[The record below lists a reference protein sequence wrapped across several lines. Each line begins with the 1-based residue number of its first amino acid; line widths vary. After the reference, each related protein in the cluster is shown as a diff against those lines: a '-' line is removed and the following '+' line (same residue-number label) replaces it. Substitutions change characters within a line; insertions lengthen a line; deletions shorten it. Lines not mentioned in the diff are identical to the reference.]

1 MTGAMYAA
9 ISGLKTHMNKLN
21 VIGNNIA
28 NVNTYGYKTQRA
40 IFSDSIYA
48 TTRSGSDGTAAVGA
62 INPSQIG
69 YGVEM
74 SSVDLDMSSG
84 TYSPTGR
91 DMDCMIM
98 GDGFFLVSDKTS
110 QAVIDPTNADSLT
123 SMTLTRVGNFDFKAD
138 GYLSD
143 GYGNVVYGFL
153 CTGVTKDGVTTFCDQ
168 LVPIRLPRVYVDEVT
183 NTVKIGYP
191 SADLNDDGVTY
202 GRLHDFYGPNY
213 DPTATDPDDEG
224 APKEYP
230 FAGMDSISI
239 DPKTGLITGTSK
251 DTKSVVTIGVI
262 ALGNVTN
269 PNGVTH
275 TSGPYYKAD
284 KGAGDLQISIMGGY
298 AEDMDICNAVEDGV
312 TMSTATTGFTY
323 INGSMVDQ
331 TNADPNDPDNPP
343 LSDDVRIYS
352 AGTTELMTGGLEM
365 SKTDL
370 ATEIAEMITTQRGYQ
385 ANTRIITVTDSMLEE
400 LVNIKR

>member
-9 ISGLKTHMNKLN
+9 ISGLKAHMNKLN

-40 IFSDSIYA
+40 MFSDSIYA
-48 TTRSGSDGTAAVGA
+48 TLTAGSDGTETAGA

-84 TYSPTGR
+84 TFSPTGK
-91 DMDCMIM
+91 DTDCMIM
-98 GDGFFLVSDKTS
+98 GDGFFLVGDKG
-110 QAVIDPTNADSLT
+110 VYINPNDPRTLT
-123 SMTLTRVGNFDFKAD
+123 SLSLTRVGNFEFKAD

-143 GYGNVVYGFL
+143 ANGNAVYGFMAVGNSGKETIFSEDL
-153 CTGVTKDGVTTFCDQ
+153 VAIQMPRLLTEYLDGDGNPVETPQEGETYE
-168 LVPIRLPRVYVDEVT
+168 VVPRVVLP
-183 NTVKIGYP
+183 G
-191 SADLNDDGVTY
+191 
-202 GRLHDFYGPNY
+202 
-213 DPTATDPDDEG
+213 DPDYDDSL
-224 APKEYP
+224 PY
-230 FAGMDSISI
+230 AGMDSISI
-239 DPKTGLITGTSK
+239 DPATGLVSGTSK
-251 DTKSVVTIGVI
+251 DTGMIVTIGI
-262 ALGNVTN
+262 LALGNVTN

-275 TSGPYYKAD
+275 ESGPYYKASD
-284 KGAGDLQISIMGGY
+284 GAGDLQIAVMGDAQNSMRMLNGD
-298 AEDMDICNAVEDGV
+298 ATFETWADFNLADMTHA
-312 TMSTATTGFTY
+312 FTH
-323 INGSMVDQ
+323 INGS
-331 TNADPNDPDNPP
+331 T
-343 LSDDVRIYS
+343 DDSMRIFS

-370 ATEIAEMITTQRGYQ
+370 ATEISEMITTQRGYQ